1 MSLCSRPA
9 REEFDRSLYLSVEL
23 TSLFYRNAHQGPQ
36 RLATQSHSQAA
47 EDNGSGHEQ
56 VRLLMLPG
64 CRALAGFC
72 ACLLEVK
79 PTITAI

>member
-47 EDNGSGHEQ
+47 EDNGSNLSLYENYRSSIHLAEPLEDQ
-56 VRLLMLPG
+56 VS
-64 CRALAGFC
+64 
-72 ACLLEVK
+72 
-79 PTITAI
+79 